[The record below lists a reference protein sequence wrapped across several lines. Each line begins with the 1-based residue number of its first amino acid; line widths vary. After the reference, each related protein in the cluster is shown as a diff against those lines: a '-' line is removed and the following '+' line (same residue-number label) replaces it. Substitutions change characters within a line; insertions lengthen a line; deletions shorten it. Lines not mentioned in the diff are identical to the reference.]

1 MNTGALLTLLMGKTP
16 LSVPKKL
23 TCPKFSILFIHLTS
37 THLTSLIYSCFIL
50 RHLKPVKGRKINWM
64 KAAIIESDLVL
75 TVSPYYAQELVS
87 GEDRGVELD
96 NIIRKNG
103 ISGIVN
109 GMDNREWSPKT
120 DKFID
125 MHFDTTTVS
134 VIFPVIK
141 HGLLNDMK
149 LWTIFR
155 N

>member
-1 MNTGALLTLLMGKTP
+1 M
-16 LSVPKKL
+16 
-23 TCPKFSILFIHLTS
+23 
-37 THLTSLIYSCFIL
+37 
-50 RHLKPVKGRKINWM
+50 KGRKINWM

-96 NIIRKNG
+96 NIIRKSG

-109 GMDNREWSPKT
+109 GMDNREWNPRT

-125 MHFDTTTVS
+125 IHFDTTSVS

-141 HGLLNDMK
+141 YGLLNDMEFWSIEISTSLSNCHVRSRK
-149 LWTIFR
+149 Q
-155 N
+155 NSC